1 MRTLRTRRIRYAAGA
16 LALSGGY
23 LLATAP
29 PAAAELVDP
38 PGACV
43 GEGTWRDSGL
53 TVVST
58 EADPG
63 TVIEIPRA
71 DQVDWTGEVI
81 GPQPGSERPIAGS
94 VSLALP
100 PPLGRLTVN
109 DWDGTG
115 VNVATSG
122 TESYDLP
129 ALVPAGVVFT
139 LHAEHREGD
148 QVFCAGT
155 AQLRIAGGPFDSPL
169 IWVALA
175 GTALFGGLLALA
187 GRNTPGAGAAR
198 VGRMLVGGLLGALSG
213 WFLALTLL
221 LLGLI
226 PLASPLLTIA
236 PLAGAIAGA
245 GWGGWSRWG
254 RPATGQHH
262 HPAAVSADG
271 R

>member
-1 MRTLRTRRIRYAAGA
+1 MTVRTPRTRRIRYAAGA
-16 LALSGGY
+16 LALTGGY
-23 LLATAP
+23 LLAAAP
-29 PAAAELVDP
+29 PAAAELAEP
-38 PGACV
+38 PGACT
-43 GEGTWRDSGL
+43 GTGAWRDGGF

-81 GPQPGSERPIAGS
+81 GPQPGTGRPIAGAI
-94 VSLALP
+94 SLSLP
-100 PPLGRLTVN
+100 PPLGQVTVN

-115 VNVATSG
+115 VNVAAGG

-148 QVFCAGT
+148 RVFCTGT
-155 AQLRIAGGPFDSPL
+155 ARLRIAGGPFDSPL
-169 IWVALA
+169 IWVGLA
-175 GTALFGGLLALA
+175 GTALSGGLLLLA
-187 GRNTPGAGAAR
+187 GRSGWVLT
-198 VGRMLVGGLLGALSG
+198 GGLLGMLAG

-226 PLASPLLTIA
+226 PLASPVLMIA
-236 PLAGAIAGA
+236 PLAGVVAGA

-254 RPATGQHH
+254 RRPAPSRHSAT
-262 HPAAVSADG
+262 VSGDV